1 MKRLV
6 KAYVDHKETAR
17 NIARGLIDRNLA
29 VKVQIGEVEVY
40 TLEPKKH
47 SIVERLTNLV
57 IATVNEAS
65 VEDVIEVFEGQGVV
79 RGIDLV
85 VDKEVE

>member
-6 KAYVDHKETAR
+6 KAYVDYKETAR
-17 NIARGLIDRNLA
+17 NIARGLVDRNLA

-40 TLEPKKH
+40 TLEPKTH

>member
-1 MKRLV
+1 
-6 KAYVDHKETAR
+6 
-17 NIARGLIDRNLA
+17 
-29 VKVQIGEVEVY
+29 VQIGEVEVY